1 MGTDIV
7 TLYYPKPIFMKVNLK
22 SVLLS
27 WISYTILLSLALLVN
42 RSLYFNDFDLKFLNA
57 STLFNLWVQIVLLT
71 FTGFIIYI
79 FFKFLM
85 GDTLRRKEKKK
96 MFLILIF
103 YILMVLSYL
112 ITFSLAYKKLPQQVM
127 IDAPLMTAVVTIL
140 MGSIPYFRKN
150 LFDLSEW

>member
-1 MGTDIV
+1 
-7 TLYYPKPIFMKVNLK
+7 MKVNLK

-27 WISYTILLSLALLVN
+27 WITYTLLLSLALLIN
-42 RSLYFNDFDLKFLNA
+42 RSIYFNDFNLKILDA

-85 GDTLRRKEKKK
+85 GDMLRRKPKRKI
-96 MFLILIF
+96 FLILIF
-103 YILMVLSYL
+103 YVLMVSSYL
-112 ITFSLAYKKLPQQVM
+112 ITFSLAYKELPQQVM
-127 IDAPLMTAVVTIL
+127 IDAPLMTAVVSIL

-150 LFDLSEW
+150 IFDLSEW